1 MDDLWKDD
9 AEMKAAAEMEQSNDI
24 YKEYKIKFLRCLYIR
39 AVKEFEQFRTMFNAI
54 SYDQDKL
61 SDEQAKKF
69 KK

>member
-1 MDDLWKDD
+1 MQ
-9 AEMKAAAEMEQSNDI
+9 KAAEAEQSIDI

-54 SYDQDKL
+54 SYDQNILK
-61 SDEQAKKF
+61 DEQAKKF